1 MLNFFIRHVVRSG
14 LFALALVYAGLS
26 APLVA
31 IAPTP
36 AKAQV
41 TEEFHDALAA
51 YGRWIVHAPYG
62 EVWVPD
68 AVPPGWRP
76 YSFGHWVY
84 TDDWGWYWISDESE
98 DDWGW
103 IVYHY
108 GRWAFD
114 RRIGWFWVPGDE
126 WAPAWVDWRYG
137 GDAIGWAPLPTD
149 DLLDVYDDAPDYWV
163 FVPMRYIAEPR
174 VRVYFV
180 PPERRVVLLR
190 STYVVNRPVHIR
202 DRRIWVNPGLAPG
215 FIAARAHVTLHAYE
229 VRPRVLSGTAN
240 VQGAITVRREDLR
253 ERGAARRIAPV
264 EVRRTNVAIQ
274 PAAAVPPPQPLN
286 KREPGR
292 LGPRPPRAAQGTN
305 VQPGGS
311 TVTQPSPQQPQQPQ
325 QPHVQPQQPPSQ
337 PQVQPQPPQ
346 APKPP
351 QPQQRVQPQPQ
362 PHVQPPQAPSQPQPR
377 VQPQPPQAPKP
388 QQPHVQPPHQPPQPQ
403 IQQRER
409 LEPQRRPQESPQPH
423 PQPPPQLQ
431 PRTVQPPHAPPP
443 QPQQRAVQPPH
454 APPPQATPHAPPRQ
468 PPAQPKKPEEKGPE
482 PR

>member
-137 GDAIGWAPLPTD
+137 GDAIGWAPLPPD

-311 TVTQPSPQQPQQPQ
+311 TVTQPSPQQPQQP
-325 QPHVQPQQPPSQ
+325 HVQPQQPPSQ

-388 QQPHVQPPHQPPQPQ
+388 QQPHVQPPPQPPQPQ

-423 PQPPPQLQ
+423 PQPPPQPQ

>member
-1 MLNFFIRHVVRSG
+1 MFDFFVRHVVRSG
-14 LFALALVYAGLS
+14 LVALTLVYAGLS
-26 APLVA
+26 APLVT
-31 IAPTP
+31 IAVAP

-51 YGRWIVHAPYG
+51 YGHWIVRAPYG

-76 YSFGHWVY
+76 YAYGHWVY

-98 DDWGW
+98 DEWGW

-137 GDAIGWAPLPTD
+137 GDEIGWAPLPPD
-149 DLLDVYDDAPDYWV
+149 DLLDVYDDQPDYWV

-180 PPERRVVLLR
+180 PPERYVVLLR
-190 STYVVNRPVHIR
+190 STRVVNRPVHIR

-240 VQGAITVRREDLR
+240 VQGAVTVRREDLR

-264 EVRRTNVAIQ
+264 EVRRTNVVIQ
-274 PAAAVPPPQPLN
+274 PANAVPPPQPLN

-292 LGPRPPRAAQGTN
+292 LGPRPPRAAQGSS
-305 VQPGGS
+305 VQPGGAS
-311 TVTQPSPQQPQQPQ
+311 VPQAQPQPGPQ
-325 QPHVQPQQPPSQ
+325 VQPQQR
-337 PQVQPQPPQ
+337 VQPQPPQ
-346 APKPP
+346 PHLQPQQPSQVPQPHVQPPP
-351 QPQQRVQPQPQ
+351 QPQQRVQPQP
-362 PHVQPPQAPSQPQPR
+362 PHVQPQ
-377 VQPQPPQAPKP
+377 
-388 QQPHVQPPHQPPQPQ
+388 HQPPA
-403 IQQRER
+403 QQGV
-409 LEPQRRPQESPQPH
+409 
-423 PQPPPQLQ
+423 
-431 PRTVQPPHAPPP
+431 VQPPHAQPQPHVQPPP
-443 QPQQRAVQPPH
+443 QPQQRVQPQPPHVQPPQHQPPPQQRVVQPPH
-454 APPPQATPHAPPRQ
+454 APQPQPQAGPHAPP
-468 PPAQPKKPEEKGPE
+468 PAKPKKPEEKTPE

>member
-68 AVPPGWRP
+68 SVPPGWRP

-137 GDAIGWAPLPTD
+137 GDAIGWAPLPPD

-311 TVTQPSPQQPQQPQ
+311 TVTQPSPQQPQQP
-325 QPHVQPQQPPSQ
+325 HVQPQQPPSQ

-377 VQPQPPQAPKP
+377 VQPQPPQPPKP

-423 PQPPPQLQ
+423 PQPPPQPQ